1 MKNIKGLITLI
12 AVILHLSAVCQD
24 EICIDR
30 RSAVRIA
37 QKLDSFDI
45 LKSKEKEYISY
56 IDTCNIMVYNQAQII
71 KDQVFLINSN
81 TEKIELL
88 NEKYNDCESVVKITE
103 LNLSQV
109 QIKNKKLKTNM
120 TVSLVGGGIVTIGL
134 TTALLALL
142 L

>member
-1 MKNIKGLITLI
+1 
-12 AVILHLSAVCQD
+12 
-24 EICIDR
+24 
-30 RSAVRIA
+30 
-37 QKLDSFDI
+37 
-45 LKSKEKEYISY
+45 
-56 IDTCNIMVYNQAQII
+56 MVYNQAQII